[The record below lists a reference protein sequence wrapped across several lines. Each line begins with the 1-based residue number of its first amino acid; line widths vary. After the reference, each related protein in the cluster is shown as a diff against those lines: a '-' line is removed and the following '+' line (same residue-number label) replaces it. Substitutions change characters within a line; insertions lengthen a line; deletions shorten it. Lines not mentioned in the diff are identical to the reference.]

1 MFLELKIKLNL
12 QYLIVKLI
20 CEGQYMINE
29 GEEEEEFF
37 PGTIKEALDL
47 CLSVDFEFD
56 LIHGL
61 SNNKRD

>member
-1 MFLELKIKLNL
+1 
-12 QYLIVKLI
+12 
-20 CEGQYMINE
+20 MINE